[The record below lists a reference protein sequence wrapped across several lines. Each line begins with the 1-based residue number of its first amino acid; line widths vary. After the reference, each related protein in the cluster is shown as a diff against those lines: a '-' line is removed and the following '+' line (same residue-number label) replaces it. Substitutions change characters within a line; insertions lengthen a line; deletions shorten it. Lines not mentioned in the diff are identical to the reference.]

1 MSEIFNAKIK
11 EKELVD
17 KSDMFDLINN
27 SDLDKKIATL
37 AAKVELKQC
46 VKIVQIQSFS
56 GPY

>member
-1 MSEIFNAKIK
+1 
-11 EKELVD
+11 
-17 KSDMFDLINN
+17 MFDLINN

-37 AAKVELKQC
+37 ATKVELKQC